1 MEITCPECSKRF
13 NVNDNQIPNKG
24 RLLQCGNCKYK
35 WFFKKSSISIDKN
48 IDFNESKIP
57 TQNIK
62 KINEIKTNIAPSKKI
77 NKQNEKILNNTK
89 KDFNKFNFFIFIL
102 ILILAFIILID
113 TFKNP
118 ISYIYPDIYAIMNS
132 LYETLKDLKLFF
144 FDLIG

>member
-24 RLLQCGNCKYK
+24 RLLQCGNCKHK
-35 WFFKKSSISIDKN
+35 WFFKKSPKSIDKN

-57 TQNIK
+57 TQNIDEPD
-62 KINEIKTNIAPSKKI
+62 EIITNIAPTKKI
-77 NKQNEKILNNTK
+77 NKHNEKIINNTK
-89 KDFNKFNFFIFIL
+89 KNFNKFKFFIFIL

-118 ISYIYPDIYAIMNS
+118 ISYIYPDIYGIMNS